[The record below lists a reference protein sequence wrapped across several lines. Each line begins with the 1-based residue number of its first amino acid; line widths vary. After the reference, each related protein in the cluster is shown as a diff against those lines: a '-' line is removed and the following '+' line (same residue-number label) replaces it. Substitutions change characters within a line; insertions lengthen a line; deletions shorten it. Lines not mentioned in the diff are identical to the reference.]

1 MDKFLSYVT
10 KSKPQIALKHI
21 YLDTRY
27 ISTWYFYTTN
37 LVYIDISN
45 IFTRIQDTVLKTCA
59 LLFTSHMFKFGSII
73 FSSQLCGTISE
84 ALALHPY
91 VYMYVRA
98 GWPHQPLSGTLD
110 DQLPSMSGAHGL
122 KDFLCSAH
130 LLESFEGRIYTYG
143 SVLKSKFV
151 PQRTQEDGLYR
162 KNPSN
167 YELLTLRGVD
177 RRVCL
182 IRVGGVIPPS

>member
-122 KDFLCSAH
+122 KDFFCRVH
-130 LLESFEGRIYTYG
+130 LLESFEGRIY
-143 SVLKSKFV
+143 SLEHFHKCKFV
-151 PQRTQEDGLYR
+151 PQRTQEDEHYR
-162 KNPSN
+162 ENPSN

-177 RRVCL
+177 RR
-182 IRVGGVIPPS
+182 G